1 MVSMFRKSLTVQF
14 IRTDFCRSVMGFE
27 LSLSL
32 STGVDASDEKTY
44 TKMAVTPPK
53 TTQRQRISAA
63 MTINRFRLLFST
75 LFTLSDMI
83 DYAGIHWLLR
93 AGMAMFS
100 YKRSSCPKLVT
111 VFPPFS
117 YSVTLS
123 IPTRSCLTIV

>member
-14 IRTDFCRSVMGFE
+14 IRTD
-27 LSLSL
+27 
-32 STGVDASDEKTY
+32 Y

-53 TTQRQRISAA
+53 TTQRQRINAT

-75 LFTLSDMI
+75 LFTLSDMN

-100 YKRSSCPKLVT
+100 YT
-111 VFPPFS
+111 
-117 YSVTLS
+117 
-123 IPTRSCLTIV
+123 

>member
-27 LSLSL
+27 LSPSL
-32 STGVDASDEKTY
+32 STDVDAPDEQTY

-53 TTQRQRISAA
+53 TTQRQRINAT

-75 LFTLSDMI
+75 LFTLSDMN

-100 YKRSSCPKLVT
+100 YT
-111 VFPPFS
+111 
-117 YSVTLS
+117 
-123 IPTRSCLTIV
+123 